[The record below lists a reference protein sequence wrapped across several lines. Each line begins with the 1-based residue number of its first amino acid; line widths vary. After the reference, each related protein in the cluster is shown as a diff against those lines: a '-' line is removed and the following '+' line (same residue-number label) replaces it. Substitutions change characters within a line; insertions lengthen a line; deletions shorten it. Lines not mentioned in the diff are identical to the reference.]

1 MTEPLGE
8 QPPAKTAAM
17 GTNSN
22 DLGHLIGRKGYRRI
36 QESDSAPCTVSPVN
50 TTYAKAALIGGAAG
64 VMAGLFGVGGGIIVV
79 PGLVLWLAVSQRQ
92 ASGTSIAT
100 IIASSSAAL
109 IAFGISGSVDWG
121 AALLVFTGAAVG
133 AVIGARAAT
142 LLPERMLSAAFAT
155 VLLIAGVRMML

>member
-22 DLGHLIGRKGYRRI
+22 NLGHLIGRKGYRRI

-64 VMAGLFGVGGGIIVV
+64 VMAGLFGDVATPSKIGRFTILRSWV
-79 PGLVLWLAVSQRQ
+79 A
-92 ASGTSIAT
+92 ASTRST
-100 IIASSSAAL
+100 QE
-109 IAFGISGSVDWG
+109 
-121 AALLVFTGAAVG
+121 TK
-133 AVIGARAAT
+133 
-142 LLPERMLSAAFAT
+142 P
-155 VLLIAGVRMML
+155 

>member
-1 MTEPLGE
+1 MAEPLGE

-50 TTYAKAALIGGAAG
+50 TTYAKAPLIGGAAG
-64 VMAGLFGVGGGIIVV
+64 IMAGLFGVGGGIIVV

-142 LLPERMLSAAFAT
+142 LLPERMLSAAFAA
-155 VLLIAGVRMML
+155 VLLIAGLRMML